1 MKKAIVI
8 GTSTGIGLAL
18 VEALHAAG
26 WEVGATG
33 RYSESLQEI
42 QHRLGSRIHIRVM
55 DLRSPEKAME
65 VLRELMDVMG
75 GVDLVIVNAGILPK
89 NPKLDWGPEI
99 EGVRVNV
106 IGFQA
111 MCHIVCHYFENQGFG
126 HLVGI
131 SSIAAHRGTARS
143 PTYNASKAFMAVYME
158 GLRQRYYQTKIHITD
173 IRPGFIDTPMTAD
186 VKHKIGSVSAKQGA
200 QDILQAISK
209 KKKIAYVPTRWWWV
223 AQVLKVLPEWIYHPI
238 YKRYAS

>member
-18 VEALHAAG
+18 VEELHFAG

-42 QHRLGSRIHIRVM
+42 QHRLGSRIHIRVL

-75 GVDLVIVNAGILPK
+75 GVDLVIVNSGILPK
-89 NPKLDWGPEI
+89 NPKLDWGPEV

-106 IGFQA
+106 VGFQA
-111 MCHIVCHYFENQGFG
+111 MCQVACHYFENQGYG

-131 SSIAAHRGTARS
+131 SSIAGHRGTARS
-143 PTYNASKAFMAVYME
+143 PTYNASKAFMSVYME
-158 GLRQRYYQTKIHITD
+158 GLRQKYFGSKIYITD
-173 IRPGFIDTPMTAD
+173 IRPGLIDTPMIAD
-186 VKHKIGSVSAKQGA
+186 IKYKSWSVSSKQCA
-200 QDILQAISK
+200 QDIVQAVQHK
-209 KKKIAYVPTRWWWV
+209 KKVAYVPARWWWV
-223 AQVLKVLPEWIYHPI
+223 AQIVKILPEWIYHPL
-238 YKRYAS
+238 YKRHAS